1 MIHKVSMIGHSLAS
15 TQSPCQGT
23 HCTPSPKPLCILR
36 LESSLLTPLTLTT
49 HLSSVSLILLPK
61 SIAAG
66 TNFPK
71 YESFYIV
78 LKICQGGSIPSGS
91 VSNSS
96 AGTQGTAPLPSWAAS
111 PGGFPVTPDAALP
124 AAWPQFLH
132 ATLSVF
138 VIHTAF
144 SAVKMSF
151 YFISTWQSLA
161 YSNGYVP

>member
-1 MIHKVSMIGHSLAS
+1 MPGYTLHSIPKAIVCAQTQIISSDTPYLNHSPVSSFSYTSSKVYI
-15 TQSPCQGT
+15 CWN
-23 HCTPSPKPLCILR
+23 K
-36 LESSLLTPLTLTT
+36 
-49 HLSSVSLILLPK
+49 LPK
-61 SIAAG
+61 IRV
-66 TNFPK
+66 PL
-71 YESFYIV
+71 YCHV

-111 PGGFPVTPDAALP
+111 PGGFPVTPDAVLP

-132 ATLSVF
+132 AALSFFV

-144 SAVKMSF
+144 FAVKMSF
-151 YFISTWQSLA
+151 YFISTWQSPA